1 MTGDDFERLY
11 AEHGRALL
19 GFLVYRTGDRP
30 LAEDIAA
37 DTFERAMRRR
47 SLFDR
52 RRGDEKSWLYAIALN
67 LLRDHARRADAER
80 RALERAAAGSAP
92 ASVDTDPGI
101 ERAEQRDELGRALAQ
116 LSDGERDLIALKFGA
131 GLSVAE
137 IAALWREKPSAVES
151 RLYRSLRRLRVA
163 NSG

>member
-1 MTGDDFERLY
+1 MREDDFERLY
-11 AEHGRALL
+11 TEHGRALFT
-19 GFLVYRTGDRP
+19 FLLYRTGDRQ

-52 RRGDEKSWLYAIALN
+52 RRGNEKSWLYAIALN
-67 LLRDHARRADAER
+67 LLRDHARRSDAER
-80 RALERAAAGSAP
+80 RAVERVGADRHDAA
-92 ASVDTDPGI
+92 DDPGI
-101 ERAEQRDELGRALAQ
+101 ELTEQRDELSRALEQ

-137 IAALWREKPSAVES
+137 IASLRREKPSAIES
-151 RLYRSLRRLRVA
+151 RLYRSLRKLRMA
-163 NSG
+163 TLG

>member
-19 GFLVYRTGDRP
+19 SFLVYRTEDRP

-67 LLRDHARRADAER
+67 LLRDHARRSHAER
-80 RALERAAAGSAP
+80 RALEHVVGVDRREAA
-92 ASVDTDPGI
+92 DDPGI
-101 ERAEQRDELGRALAQ
+101 ELTEQRDELSRALEQ

-131 GLSVAE
+131 GLSVAD
-137 IAALWREKPSAVES
+137 IASLWRESPSAVES
-151 RLYRSLRRLRVA
+151 RLYRSLRKLRTA
-163 NSG
+163 ILR

>member
-1 MTGDDFERLY
+1 MREDDFERLY
-11 AEHGRALL
+11 AEHARPLL
-19 GFLVYRTGDRP
+19 GFLVYRTGDRS

-47 SLFDR
+47 TLFDR
-52 RRGDEKSWLYAIALN
+52 RRGDEKSWLYTIALN
-67 LLRDHARRADAER
+67 LLRDHARRTDAER
-80 RALERAAAGSAP
+80 RALERAGAGRP
-92 ASVDTDPGI
+92 EVDTDPGI
-101 ERAEQRDELGRALAQ
+101 ELAEQRDELGRALAQ

-151 RLYRSLRRLRVA
+151 RLYRSLRKLRIA
-163 NSG
+163 ALG